1 MISKTLWRLCCQSE
15 VHPAFLFSCKCRLIA
30 GGKGKNTSCISARH
44 FYPEGE
50 GPRNLYLCFSH
61 SVRSFGHFPALAI
74 ETRIRSKIT
83 HNTYPRDRAT
93 LLTLKDKKFEQITQ
107 QPLLSYFM
115 EQKGRSSPKFSKYT
129 ADGKSCPEP
138 RCSYI

>member
-1 MISKTLWRLCCQSE
+1 MTSKTLWRLCCQSE

-30 GGKGKNTSCISARH
+30 GEKGKEYILH
-44 FYPEGE
+44 FSSTLLPRGE
-50 GPRNLYLCFSH
+50 GPRKLCLCFAH
-61 SVRSFGHFPALAI
+61 SVRSFSHFPALAI
-74 ETRIRSKIT
+74 ETRSRSEIR
-83 HNTYPRDRAT
+83 HNTYPRDITT
-93 LLTLKDKKFEQITQ
+93 LLTLKDKNFEQITQ

-115 EQKGRSSPKFSKYT
+115 EQKGRFSPKFSKCT

>member
-1 MISKTLWRLCCQSE
+1 MISKPLCRLCFQSK

-50 GPRNLYLCFSH
+50 GPRKICLSFVH
-61 SVRSFGHFPALAI
+61 FVRSFSHFPALAI
-74 ETRIRSKIT
+74 ETRSRSKIR

-93 LLTLKDKKFEQITQ
+93 LLILKDKKFEQITQ

-115 EQKGRSSPKFSKYT
+115 EQKGRFSPKFSKYT
-129 ADGKSCPEP
+129 ADGKS
-138 RCSYI
+138 